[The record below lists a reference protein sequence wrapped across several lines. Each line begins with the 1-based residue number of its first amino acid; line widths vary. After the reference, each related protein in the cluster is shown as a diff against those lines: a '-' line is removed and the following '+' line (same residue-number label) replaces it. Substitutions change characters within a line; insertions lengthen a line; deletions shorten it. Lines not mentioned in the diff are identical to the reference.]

1 MYCTLTDITA
11 LIPEQ
16 TVINLTDDSGI
27 GVIEQASVDA
37 AISDADAEID
47 SYCAGRYLVPFGSAL
62 GTTVPAVIVK
72 VSVDVAIYNLYSRCA
87 EKIPESRE
95 ARYKNA
101 IALLKEIAKGVVT
114 LGQVPAPEANPQGSN
129 RPETVSS
136 PRLFTRESLR
146 GM

>member
-1 MYCTLTDITA
+1 MYCTLADITA

-27 GVIEQASVDA
+27 GVVEQSAVDA
-37 AISDADAEID
+37 AISDADAEVD
-47 SYCAGRYLVPFGSAL
+47 SYCAARYQVPFSP
-62 GTTVPAVIVK
+62 VPAVIVK
-72 VSVDVAIYNLYSRCA
+72 VSVDIAVYNLYSRCA

-114 LGQVPAPEANPQGSN
+114 LGQVPAPETTPQGSG
-129 RPETVSS
+129 RPEITSN
-136 PRLFTRESLR
+136 PRLFTRDTLR

>member
-37 AISDADAEID
+37 AISDAAAEID
-47 SYCAGRYLVPFGSAL
+47 SYCAARYQVPFNP
-62 GTTVPAVIVK
+62 VPAVIVK
-72 VSVDVAIYNLYSRCA
+72 VAVDIAVYNLYSRCA
-87 EKIPESRE
+87 EKIPESRQE
-95 ARYKNA
+95 RYKNA
-101 IALLKEIAKGVVT
+101 IDLLKSISKGVVT
-114 LGQVPAPEANPQGSN
+114 LGVVPAPEANPQGSN
-129 RPETVSS
+129 RPEITSN
-136 PRLFTRESLR
+136 PRLFSRESLR